1 MLFMYADAVSKFHES
16 RKKTVQ
22 SFSPNGFLHI
32 YALVD
37 GAKRGPQNVPKLIM
51 PSCQAVHKPFHIN
64 NLRRIH
70 VSCICLYEHICIIIS
85 LNMASKKTY

>member
-51 PSCQAVHKPFHIN
+51 PSCTQT
-64 NLRRIH
+64 
-70 VSCICLYEHICIIIS
+70 IS
-85 LNMASKKTY
+85 Y